1 MTISN
6 PRIAFMG
13 TPDFAVSA
21 LRALCE
27 NGFKPCVVYTQPP
40 RAAGRGQQLQNTP
53 VHIYAA
59 SQSIPVHHP
68 KSLRDAKEQQIFR
81 DHQLDVAIVA
91 AYGLILPQAIL
102 DAPKMGC
109 VNIHA
114 SLLPR
119 WRGAAPIQR
128 AILAG
133 DAETGICLM
142 QMDAGLDTG
151 AVYSHERTPIPFDW
165 NAGQLHDALAEM
177 GARMIVRDLPKIL
190 SNEIPATPQQA
201 SGESYAKK
209 IDKAETRIDWHK
221 SADEIV
227 RQIRA
232 FAPAPG
238 AYFEYRGERIKILA
252 AACGNAQGAPGQIL
266 RGDLEIACGDGSV
279 IPSKLQRAGK
289 KPINAQ
295 EFSQG
300 FKLNINDQLE

>member
-1 MTISN
+1 MTISH

-53 VHIYAA
+53 VHVYAA
-59 SQSIPVHHP
+59 AQSIPVHHP

-81 DHQLDVAIVA
+81 DHQLDIAIVA

-133 DAETGICLM
+133 DDVTGICLM
-142 QMDAGLDTG
+142 QMDTGLDTG
-151 AVYSHERTPIPFDW
+151 AVYSREQTPIPSDW
-165 NAGQLHDALAEM
+165 HAGQLHDALADI
-177 GARMIVRDLPKIL
+177 GAHLIVRDLPKIL
-190 SNEIPATPQQA
+190 LNEIAATQQPA
-201 SGESYAKK
+201 SGETYAKK
-209 IDKAETRIDWHK
+209 IDKAETRIDWRK

-252 AACGNAQGAPGQIL
+252 AASGSAQGAPGQIL
-266 RGDLEIACGDGSV
+266 RGDLQIACGDGS
-279 IPSKLQRAGK
+279 IIALQLQRAGK
-289 KPINAQ
+289 NIVSAA
-295 EFSQG
+295 EFCRGMKIPSDTI
-300 FKLNINDQLE
+300 LN